1 MDSEHYNI
9 EAKAEGAATPK
20 QMEGPM
26 LQALLKDRFKLQVHH
41 DTKELPI
48 YVLSV
53 GKNGSKLQPSAEKG
67 CAPFDP
73 ANPPLPSA
81 PGRSPSEMC
90 GSIQLGRS
98 RLTAK
103 QSGVAA
109 LAMAFSQMLG
119 RMVVDK
125 TGLTG
130 EYDASLT
137 FDLDSVANSASPT
150 DPSDLPSIF
159 TAVQEQ
165 LGLKLESAKGPVDV
179 LVIDRA
185 EKPSEN

>member
-1 MDSEHYNI
+1 
-9 EAKAEGAATPK
+9 
-20 QMEGPM
+20 
-26 LQALLKDRFKLQVHH
+26 
-41 DTKELPI
+41 
-48 YVLSV
+48 
-53 GKNGSKLQPSAEKG
+53 
-67 CAPFDP
+67 
-73 ANPPLPSA
+73 
-81 PGRSPSEMC
+81 
-90 GSIQLGRS
+90 
-98 RLTAK
+98 
-103 QSGVAA
+103 
-109 LAMAFSQMLG
+109 MAFSQMLG